1 MIPNFDE
8 RGLLP
13 LGLHV
18 ASLSEIRDTLG
29 FTSRRRQL
37 IEGLEEYIHI
47 WDRSGFLEYC
57 IIDGS
62 FATSKPDPGDI
73 DLILVPRRDA
83 LPSSAFRELATSHS
97 YDRDFTKTE
106 YGCEGFFVTGSEDL
120 DGWLEFFRRDRQ
132 GNVRGLLQLRL
143 PLR

>member
-37 IEGLEEYIHI
+37 IEGLEEYIYV

-62 FATSKPDPGDI
+62 FATSKPDPDDI

-83 LPSSAFRELATSHS
+83 LSSRAFRELAMSHS
-97 YDRDFTKTE
+97 YDREFTRAE

-120 DGWLEFFRRDRQ
+120 DGWIEFFRHDRL

-143 PLR
+143 PLQ

>member
-1 MIPNFDE
+1 MIPNFDD

-29 FTSRRRQL
+29 FTSQRKQL
-37 IEGLEEYIHI
+37 IKGLEEYIHV
-47 WDRSGFLEYC
+47 WDRSGFLDYC

-62 FATSKPDPGDI
+62 FATSKPDPRDI

-83 LPSSAFRELATSHS
+83 LHSSAFRALAMSHS
-97 YDRDFTKTE
+97 YDRDFTKVE
-106 YGCEGFFVTGSEDL
+106 FGCEGFFVTGSDDL
-120 DGWLEFFRRDRQ
+120 DGWLEFFRHDRQ

-143 PLR
+143 PLQ